1 MASTNTAQSRYD
13 DLAMY
18 RSQRLRTAIDCSAL
32 TLPSLIPE
40 SDQNVTTGMATYNKL
55 PSLYQGAGSRG
66 VSSLSAKL
74 LLALLPPSQ
83 PFFRLAINKGEIDNY
98 LQQTGQSEENVMSE
112 MDVAMSSIERQII
125 ARLDKLQI
133 RPALF
138 EALKHLVV
146 GGNAL
151 LYVGEDSVR
160 MYGLRCYVV
169 ERDPEGN
176 LSEIIIKESVS
187 PKFLPPSAAPKDSDD
202 DEHQD
207 VYTHIKFDGTND
219 KVEWHQEYDGKQL
232 AGSQGFSK
240 LDTCPYLCLRLQP
253 IHGEPY
259 GRSITEEVLG
269 DLQSLESLSMA
280 IVQASLIMSKAVFL
294 VNPNGVTRADV
305 LARAEAGAV
314 VAGNEA
320 DVAALQVGKS
330 QDLSVALQTIQI
342 LEKRIGFTYLANES
356 VQRDA
361 ERVTA
366 QEIKMLAEQLES
378 GLAGVYSMLSQELQL
393 PLIRRVLF
401 LMEQA
406 GEIPPMP
413 VDLVNPQ
420 ITTGLDAI
428 GRGNDKARLTN
439 FLQVIASTLGP
450 EVMMQR
456 LNASELIK
464 RFAASDGIEI
474 AGLIKTEEELQAEQ
488 SQAQQLQLEQQLAQG
503 QIDGGAVQPPTPEAG

>member
-1 MASTNTAQSRYD
+1 
-13 DLAMY
+13 MY

-32 TLPSLIPE
+32 TIPALIPE
-40 SDQNVTTGMATYNKL
+40 SDQNDTTGMATYNKL
-55 PSLYQGAGSRG
+55 PSLYQGSGARG

-74 LLALLPPSQ
+74 LLALLPPNQ
-83 PFFRLAINKGEIDNY
+83 PFFRLAIDKGQIDEY
-98 LQQTGQSEENVMSE
+98 LQQSGQSEENVLSE
-112 MDVAMSSIERQII
+112 MDIALSSIERQII
-125 ARLDKLQI
+125 LKLDKLQV

-138 EALKHLVV
+138 EAIKHLIV

-151 LYVGEDSVR
+151 LYVGEDNIR

-176 LSEIIIKESVS
+176 LSEIVIKESVS
-187 PKFLPPSAAPKDSDD
+187 AKFLPPSATPKNSDD
-202 DEHQD
+202 DEHQY
-207 VYTHIKFDGTND
+207 VYTHVIFDGTQD
-219 KVEWHQEYDGKQL
+219 KVEWHQEYEGKQIP
-232 AGSQGFSK
+232 GSQGFSR
-240 LDTCPYLCLRLQP
+240 LDNCPYLCLRTMP
-253 IHGEPY
+253 VHGEPY

-314 VAGNEA
+314 VAGNAA
-320 DVAALQVGKS
+320 DVEALQIGKS
-330 QDLSVALQTIQI
+330 QDLSVALQTVQM
-342 LEKRIGFTYLANES
+342 LEKRIGFTYLANEA

-378 GLAGVYSMLSQELQL
+378 GLAGVYTMLSQELQL
-393 PLIRRVLF
+393 PLIRRVMF
-401 LMEQA
+401 LMEKD
-406 GEIPPMP
+406 GEIPPVP

-439 FLQVIASTLGP
+439 FIQVVAGTLGP
-450 EVMMQR
+450 EIMMQY
-456 LNASELIK
+456 LNPSELIR
-464 RFAASDGIEI
+464 RFAASDGIEVT
-474 AGLIKTEEELQAEQ
+474 GLIKTEEELQAEQ

-503 QIDGGAVQPPTPEAG
+503 QIDGGAVQPPTPQGG